1 MRRGVTDI
9 NTGDPKII
17 DQAKNDLIDLTDTVG
32 VRTTI
37 NGAYSKLPDDEFW
50 IHQSWS
56 GDIIGAQWYLPK
68 GVSTDV
74 LGYYQDE
81 IFPIGNDLMAIP
93 SVAEH
98 PVMAHNFMNYYIS
111 SKPATKNFSWNGYQP
126 PLNSMDPETLVK
138 DGYVPESVGNAVVG
152 SEDFENGLWATA
164 LPPEVDDMWQSAW
177 DEFRAGG

>member
-1 MRRGVTDI
+1 
-9 NTGDPKII
+9 
-17 DQAKNDLIDLTDTVG
+17 
-32 VRTTI
+32 
-37 NGAYSKLPDDEFW
+37 
-50 IHQSWS
+50 
-56 GDIIGAQWYLPK
+56 
-68 GVSTDV
+68 V
-74 LGYYQDE
+74 LGFYQDE

-98 PVMAHNFMNYYIS
+98 PVMAHDFMNYYIS

-138 DGYVPESVGNAVVG
+138 DGYVPESVGNAVVAA
-152 SEDFENGLWATA
+152 EDFENGLWATA